1 MLTLVPKILQ
11 LKSSKTLNPVLF
23 LLVLG
28 SNFCIYIFSFVFV
41 AGGCFHHKYME
52 IQPLLQQ
59 LVNLAGHCSQGGTDQ
74 FSPIILTV
82 FLNTSPRPPWPP
94 PRRPSRRPPVVHE
107 SVEPGGNLGGTTW
120 NHLGETT
127 RAGIELQVETFEV
140 SKPAREESVTAFC
153 FFAAFYTSWLY
164 MVLQSTFYMI
174 LPFCT
179 ESSRSGKKSSYE
191 ALLVKDMPPL
201 HLNFCSRNS
210 SIHQIERF
218 RQLCCSWQ
226 GEILLEIWTKHVFR
240 HFHQIG
246 ILVHI
251 SYYMATLCTISVAG

>member
-1 MLTLVPKILQ
+1 MPKFFDWLPLRMLTLVPKILQ

-107 SVEPGGNLGGTTW
+107 SVEPGGNLGG
-120 NHLGETT
+120 NLGETWGKPPE
-127 RAGIELQVETFEV
+127 RELSFRL
-140 SKPAREESVTAFC
+140 KLLRF
-153 FFAAFYTSWLY
+153 
-164 MVLQSTFYMI
+164 QSQ
-174 LPFCT
+174 L
-179 ESSRSGKKSSYE
+179 G
-191 ALLVKDMPPL
+191 
-201 HLNFCSRNS
+201 RN
-210 SIHQIERF
+210 
-218 RQLCCSWQ
+218 L
-226 GEILLEIWTKHVFR
+226 
-240 HFHQIG
+240 
-246 ILVHI
+246 
-251 SYYMATLCTISVAG
+251 